1 MPAQHILTLAQTL
14 AGGGVERAMLRL
26 VTGWLAR
33 GRRVTLLLG
42 TREGPLSEEL
52 PPGLEVIALDD
63 ARYTALLR
71 AAPGAARR
79 VRADVIFCPG
89 NHYTSIAAWTRL
101 RLGRDCPPIVGKV
114 SNALVRRDMG
124 RAMRAAYAAWL
135 RLHTRF
141 LDEVVAMT
149 PAMAEEALAAMHLP
163 PARMRV
169 IANPPA
175 APRSNVPPVPLPAG
189 RFILGVGRLAPQKRW
204 ERLIEALPKL
214 ADQTVGLVILG
225 DGIERAALE
234 ARVAAL
240 GLGARVSLPGYAADP
255 LPAVT
260 RAAVV
265 ALTSDFEGVPGV
277 LREAASVGTPV
288 VTTESS
294 VAVREIVG
302 ADGSVVPVGDEAA
315 LVAALDAWLSP
326 HAVRPQPRADLGDS
340 VGDYLALF
348 DALAR

>member
-1 MPAQHILTLAQTL
+1 MPAEHILTLAQTL

-42 TREGPLSEEL
+42 SRDGPLAEEL
-52 PPGLEVIALDD
+52 PPGLDVIALGD
-63 ARYTALLR
+63 ARYAALFR
-71 AAPGAARR
+71 AAPGVIRDARP
-79 VRADVIFCPG
+79 DVIFCPG

-101 RLGRDCPPIVGKV
+101 RLGKGCPPIVGKV

-124 RAMRAAYAAWL
+124 RPMRAAYAAWL
-135 RLHTRF
+135 RIHPRF

-149 PAMAEEALAAMHLP
+149 PAMANEAQAAMHLP
-163 PARMRV
+163 PARLRV
-169 IANPPA
+169 IANPA
-175 APRSNVPPVPLPAG
+175 SSTRRDAPSIALPGG
-189 RFILGVGRLAPQKRW
+189 RYILGVGRLAAQKRW
-204 ERLIEALPKL
+204 ERLIAALPKL
-214 ADQTVGLVILG
+214 ADPAVKLMILG
-225 DGIERAALE
+225 DGDERAALE
-234 ARVAAL
+234 AQAAAL
-240 GLGARVSLPGYAADP
+240 GLAHRVLLPGYAADP
-255 LPAVT
+255 LPAV
-260 RAAVV
+260 AAATVV

-302 ADGSVVPVGDEAA
+302 AGGSVVPVGDEAA
-315 LVAALDAWLSP
+315 LVAALDLWLAP
-326 HAVRPQPRADLGDS
+326 GAVRPQPRADAGDPI
-340 VGDYLALF
+340 GDYLALF